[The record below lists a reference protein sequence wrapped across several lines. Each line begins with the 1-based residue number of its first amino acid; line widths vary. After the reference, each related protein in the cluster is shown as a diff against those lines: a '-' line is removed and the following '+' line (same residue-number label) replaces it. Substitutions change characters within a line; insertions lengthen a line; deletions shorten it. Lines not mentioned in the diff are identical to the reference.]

1 MTQTRRDPGQGT
13 DPSTPL
19 LVLLA
24 TIVTVVGLFW
34 LALLAG
40 EVFTGVQSQMN
51 PALAVAEVIRGRRE
65 VPVTT
70 WVLFAIL
77 MGALFGGLIAIAAKL
92 KNRRRDDRAAR
103 SMGNTG
109 RISGISEKAARE
121 AARRLTPT
129 AGRRDAPGV
138 FLGTAVGSGA
148 PLYSDW
154 ETCLRIMAGPR
165 MGKTTSWA
173 TPAIMEAPGPVVA
186 TSNKGD
192 LIKSTLGGRDKSG
205 QLVGRSARGRCWVF
219 DPQRIASDG
228 AATFWWNPLAGVRD
242 ISDAREIA
250 EFIIDGVEGVSQESA
265 GSNAY
270 FEGGAKELLAI
281 YMLAAAMRGGDLYH
295 VKAWLNEDTNRTAVG
310 ILEHTT
316 GHESA
321 RTLSAAQ
328 NLNPRQRDGLWD
340 MARRLLR
347 VLDNGSY
354 GQWISPPRRRTIG
367 VDDQASSYA
376 PAGHRLPEFTPDD
389 FAGSTDTIYA
399 LSREGASSAAPL
411 LTLLVGQ
418 VFRAAERRAERS
430 SLGRLDPPMLGV
442 LDEAANICPLHR
454 LPDWYSHFGSRGI
467 VLMTFLQSPA
477 QAQRVWGKDGFDAL
491 DSASG
496 VKIYAGAVTDTT
508 FLSNLSQVIG
518 SHWIST
524 GSTTRAAQGGGSTQ
538 QSWQKDSILDE
549 ARLAALPKDRA
560 IIQSAQHSPVLAAK
574 KPFWER
580 PCAKEVQTCLDVW
593 DQGIHALSTPAP
605 VADGQWSDFM
615 EEERNG

>member
-13 DPSTPL
+13 DPSTPA
-19 LVLLA
+19 LVLLS
-24 TIVTVVGLFW
+24 TIAGLVVLFW

-40 EVFTGVQSQMN
+40 EAFTGVASQAN
-51 PALAVAEVIRGRRE
+51 PALAVAEVIRGHRE
-65 VPVTT
+65 VPLTS
-70 WVLFAIL
+70 WILFAVML
-77 MGALFGGLIAIAAKL
+77 AALLWMVVALATKIKG
-92 KNRRRDDRAAR
+92 RRRSDRAAR

-109 RISGISEKAARE
+109 RIAGISEKAARE
-121 AARRLTPT
+121 AARRLTPS

-138 FLGTAVGSGA
+138 FLGTAVGSGE

-154 ETCLRIMAGPR
+154 ETCLRILAGPR

-192 LIKSTLGGRDKSG
+192 VLKSTLGGLNKDG
-205 QLVGRSARGRCWVF
+205 ELVGRSARGRCWVF

-228 AATFWWNPLAGVRD
+228 AATFWWNPLADVRD

-270 FEGGAKELLAI
+270 FEGGAKEILAI
-281 YMLAAAMRGGDLYH
+281 YMLAAALRGGDLYH
-295 VKAWLNEDTNRTAVG
+295 VKSWLNEDQNRTAVA
-310 ILEHTT
+310 ILEA
-316 GHESA
+316 GHSYESA

-347 VLDNGSY
+347 VLDNPGY
-354 GQWISPPRRRTIG
+354 GQWITPPRRRSLA
-367 VDDQASSYA
+367 VDDPAQAF
-376 PAGHRLPEFTPDD
+376 AGTGHDLPEFEPDH
-389 FAGSTDTIYA
+389 FAGSTDTLFA

-418 VFRAAERRAERS
+418 VFRAAERRAEMS

-491 DSASG
+491 DSAAG

-524 GSTTRAAQGGGSTQ
+524 GSTTHAAHGGGSTQ
-538 QSWQKDSILDE
+538 RSWQKDAILDE
-549 ARLAALPKDRA
+549 AKLAALPKDRA

-580 PCAKEVQTCLDVW
+580 PCADEVQQCLAVW
-593 DQGIHALSTPAP
+593 DRAGQPSPETTPASTWTEFLEE
-605 VADGQWSDFM
+605 GQH
-615 EEERNG
+615 G